1 MRYLTDFY
9 VSFCYERFFFC
20 VFVCAFGVCVCVF
33 CSVLHC
39 CYLLFTQSVHK
50 NRHTEGEKAKRTICV
65 CVLLL
70 FDSTGGKYSGD
81 CTFTSSFCSS

>member
-1 MRYLTDFY
+1 MFRFVMN
-9 VSFCYERFFFC
+9 VSF
-20 VFVCAFGVCVCVF
+20 FVCSCVHSVCVSVFF

-39 CYLLFTQSVHK
+39 CYLLFTQSVNE